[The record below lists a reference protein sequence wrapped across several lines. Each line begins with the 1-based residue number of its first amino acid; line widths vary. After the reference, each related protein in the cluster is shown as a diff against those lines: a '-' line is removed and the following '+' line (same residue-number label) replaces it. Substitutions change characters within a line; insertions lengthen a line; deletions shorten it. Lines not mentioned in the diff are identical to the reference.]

1 MEIQLSVFILSLIPF
16 FALASSTSDVIE
28 MVVPSED
35 FPSWLTDFNPTKTL
49 RGHADLIVSQDG
61 TGDYK
66 TINEAVAAAPTGSKT
81 RFIIYVKR
89 GTYKEIVHIG
99 ELKTHLTIVGDGS
112 DATII
117 TGSLNSKD
125 GTKTFNSSTVAI
137 DGDWFMAQDLWIQ
150 NTAGPAKGPAVA
162 LRVSGDAVVI
172 YRCRI
177 DAYQDT
183 LYAHSNRQFYRDC
196 FITGTVDFIC
206 GRALAVFQNCQIEAR
221 KPTEGQSNVITAQQ
235 KRDKDDTNSGFSIQN
250 CSITAS
256 ADLAPFKRMVKT
268 YLGRPWG
275 DFSTVVFME
284 CYMDDMIDA
293 SGWTPWNSSTTGRL
307 STLFYGE
314 YRNKG
319 PGANTS
325 QRVDWKGFK
334 VITDPIEAGKFTV
347 GEFLNGDS
355 WLNATGVPFYEGL

>member
-28 MVVPSED
+28 MVVPSDD

-112 DATII
+112 DATIL
-117 TGSLNSKD
+117 TGSLNFKD
-125 GTKTFNSSTVAI
+125 GTKTFDSATVAI

-150 NTAGPAKGPAVA
+150 NTAGPAKGQAVA
-162 LRVSGDAVVI
+162 LRVSGNYVVI
-172 YRCRI
+172 YQCRI

-183 LYAHSNRQFYRDC
+183 LYAHSNTQFYRDC

-206 GRALAVFQNCQIEAR
+206 GRASAVFQNCQIEAR

-235 KRDKDDTNSGFSIQN
+235 RGKDDKHSGFTFQN
-250 CSITAS
+250 CSIKAS
-256 ADLAPFKRMVKT
+256 SDLAPLKRMVKT
-268 YLGRPWG
+268 FLGRPWG
-275 DFSTVVFME
+275 DLSTVVFME
-284 CYMDDMIDA
+284 SYMDDLIDPT
-293 SGWTPWNSSTTGRL
+293 GWTPWNSSTTRRL
-307 STLFYGE
+307 STIFYGE

-319 PGANTS
+319 PGANTN

-347 GEFLNGDS
+347 GEFINRDS